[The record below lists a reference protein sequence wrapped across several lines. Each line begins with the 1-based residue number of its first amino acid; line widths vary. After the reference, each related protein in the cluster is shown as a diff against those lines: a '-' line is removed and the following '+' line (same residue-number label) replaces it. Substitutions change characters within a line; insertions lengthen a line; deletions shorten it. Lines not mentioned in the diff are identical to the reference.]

1 MLLKCLGSSSQGN
14 TYLLISENEVLV
26 IEAGISF
33 KGVKI
38 ALNHNISNVVGLI
51 YTHVHNDHYK
61 YVNEYVKAGIPVYG
75 TNHPWDNSELK
86 VFGEF
91 VVFTYPLIHDVPI
104 NGYIINHVET
114 GNILF
119 ITDTGEIPYKFAN
132 LSQIIVEANY
142 DEDIVYEL
150 MLNDKLNARGQ
161 NRVEA
166 SHLSIQKTLQFL
178 SENDLSKVQN
188 IVLTH
193 LSSGSSNAKDFQKRT
208 ELATGKTVTIADKGI
223 EIDFNLH
230 PF

>member
-33 KGVKI
+33 KEVKI
-38 ALNHNISNVVGLI
+38 ALNHNIKNIVGCLVS
-51 YTHVHNDHYK
+51 HFHADHGK
-61 YVNEYVKAGIPVYG
+61 YMSDYINAGIPVLYPGMKLAKPNIKYG
-75 TNHPWDNSELK
+75 NFMVTPFDL
-86 VFGEF
+86 V
-91 VVFTYPLIHDVPI
+91 HDVPI
-104 NGYIINHVET
+104 YGFHIYHPET

-119 ITDTGEIPYKFAN
+119 ITDTGEIPYRFAN
-132 LSQIIVEANY
+132 LNQIIIEANY

-208 ELATGKTVTIADKGI
+208 ELATGKKVTIADKNVT
-223 EIDFNLH
+223 IDFDLN

>member
-33 KGVKI
+33 KEVKI
-38 ALNHNISNVVGLI
+38 ALNHSINNIVGCLVS
-51 YTHVHNDHYK
+51 HSHLDHSK
-61 YVNEYVKAGIPVYG
+61 YMNEYVKAGIPVMFPNFPKHAIPNKNVG
-75 TNHPWDNSELK
+75 NFIVTPFD
-86 VFGEF
+86 
-91 VVFTYPLIHDVPI
+91 LIHDVPI
-104 NGYIINHVET
+104 YGFHIHHPET
-114 GNILF
+114 GNTLF
-119 ITDTGEIPYKFAN
+119 ITDTGEIPYRFAN
-132 LSQIIVEANY
+132 LNQIIVEANY
-142 DEDIVYEL
+142 DEDIVNEL

-193 LSSGSSNAKDFQKRT
+193 LSSGSSNAKDFQQRT
-208 ELATGKTVTIADKGI
+208 EKATGKTVTIADKGI
-223 EIDFNLH
+223 EVDFNLH